1 VTGLPLE
8 PAYWNWWLVGL
19 VLIIVEILVPGVFFL
34 WIGIAA
40 LCVGLMLFLFPTFS
54 WQLQWLLFALL
65 TVGSV
70 SVWWLYLKRHPS
82 PSDEPLLNRRAQQ
95 YVGRVFTLE
104 APIVNGYGKIR
115 VDDSIWKVE
124 AEDCPS
130 GTRVRVV
137 GVDGVVLKAEIEK
150 LPAQR
155 NTLK

>member
-1 VTGLPLE
+1 
-8 PAYWNWWLVGL
+8 

-40 LCVGLMLFLFPTFS
+40 LCVGSVLFLFPTLS

-70 SVWWLYLKRHPS
+70 SFWWRYLKRHPS

-104 APIVNGYGKIR
+104 TPIVNGYGKIR
-115 VDDSIWKVE
+115 VDDSTWKVE
-124 AEDCPS
+124 AEDCPV

-155 NTLK
+155 DTLK

>member
-40 LCVGLMLFLFPTFS
+40 LCVGSVLFLFPTLS

-70 SVWWLYLKRHPS
+70 SFWWLYLKRHPS

-104 APIVNGYGKIR
+104 TPIVNGYGKIR
-115 VDDSIWKVE
+115 VDDSTWKVE
-124 AEDCPS
+124 AEDCPD

-155 NTLK
+155 DTLK